1 MRLRS
6 LVLVISLLLVAPS
19 CSDGGS
25 DSATTTAPTAT
36 PTTKASGTTEPAGS
50 VPALKILVTND
61 DGYEAAGI
69 DALVEGLSTIDNVE
83 IIVYAPREQ
92 QSGQGGKSTD
102 GPLAVTDVALLS
114 GHPARAV
121 DGFPADSVRVAMD
134 EDGVEPDLVVSGI
147 NEGQNLGPLV
157 DLSGTVGA
165 SRAAV
170 RRGVPALAVSQGTPE
185 KGGSYDYAAA
195 VPLVLDWVRDHQS
208 ELLKG
213 TQAKEVTNLNVPSC
227 SLGAVRGLAEI
238 PSESSG
244 DLGEALLDQ
253 DCTGTTNIDVLK
265 TEIPIF
271 RAGFATINIVPTE
284 PVLPSEV
291 VPAA

>member
-1 MRLRS
+1 MTS
-6 LVLVISLLLVAPS
+6 
-19 CSDGGS
+19 
-25 DSATTTAPTAT
+25 T
-36 PTTKASGTTEPAGS
+36 TTKATDTTKPGATG
-50 VPALKILVTND
+50 PTLKILVTND

-69 DALVEGLSTIDNVE
+69 DAVVEALSTIDNVE
-83 IIVYAPREQ
+83 LTIYAPLEQ

-121 DGFPADSVRVAMD
+121 DGFPADTVRVAID

-147 NEGQNLGPLV
+147 NEGQNLGPAV
-157 DLSGTVGA
+157 DFSGTVGA

-170 RRGVPALAVSQGTPE
+170 RRGIPALAVSQGTPV

-208 ELLKG
+208 ELLTG

-227 SLGAVRGLAEI
+227 SVGAVRGLAEI
-238 PSESSG
+238 PSEGAG
-244 DLGEALLDQ
+244 DLAEALASQ
-253 DCTGTTNIDVLK
+253 DCTSTVNVDVLK
-265 TEIPIF
+265 MEIPIF
-271 RAGFATINIVPTE
+271 RAGFATINIVPNE
-284 PVLPSEV
+284 PVKPAEV